1 MAKKSASQFKVA
13 KPVEDFPPQPVDV
26 EADFNENW
34 EYELEVIKQQLV
46 CVERIDFI
54 YQLVKDWYTYIDCS
68 MDYNNPEVIKE
79 FMEARNSAIDFFKEI
94 EERIKCF
101 SFEVFCEDEFVDPF
115 EDLKDETNVDKVEVK
130 SIFDLWWLEK
140 EWEFL
145 RPFAEHAISLHT
157 RVKELLKENEALA

>member
-13 KPVEDFPPQPVDV
+13 KQVEGFPPQPVDI

-46 CVERIDFI
+46 CAKRIDFL

-68 MDYNNPEVIKE
+68 MDYNNHEIMETMLAFRFKAIK
-79 FMEARNSAIDFFKEI
+79 FFEEI

-115 EDLKDETNVDKVEVK
+115 SDLMPNAEDVFDIL
-130 SIFDLWWLEK
+130 DLWWREK
-140 EWEFL
+140 EWEFM

-157 RVKELLKENEALA
+157 RVKELQKENEALA